1 MEKTKIAL
9 FSFPN
14 REKKLDVYRA
24 WCNKIFKYRRKGGAN
39 NFEIMKHTKVCE
51 FHFRPEEIK
60 VSSGCGKKTTK
71 VIESQTIAALRIHV
85 ERAIQ

>member
-14 REKKLDVYRA
+14 KEKKLDVYRA
-24 WCNKIFKYRRKGGAN
+24 WCNEVFKYRRKGGTDK
-39 NFEIMKHTKVCE
+39 FEIMKHTKVCE

-60 VSSGCGKKTTK
+60 VQGAVKTTN
-71 VIESQTIAALRIHV
+71 
-85 ERAIQ
+85 